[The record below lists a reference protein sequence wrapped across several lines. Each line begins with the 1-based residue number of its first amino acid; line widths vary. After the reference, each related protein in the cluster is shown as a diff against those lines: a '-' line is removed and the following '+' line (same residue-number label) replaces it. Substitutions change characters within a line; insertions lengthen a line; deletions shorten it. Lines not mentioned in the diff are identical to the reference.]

1 MQIVGYDSGIRD
13 LGYNPAE
20 GITGSVEPAAL
31 LMANEGMLSRVE
43 LKPGTGLEYTL
54 GERHCAGSISNGGH
68 TPCPNPGAPYCP
80 VHDDDWPCA
89 SCRGQCDLPIEACRE
104 EHAIYLAAFAPSTFK
119 VGVTRLNRLAT
130 RLREQG
136 ADRGA
141 HLQAVSTGRLARRIE
156 TELAE
161 SVPDRVPVDTKVA
174 GLHRTVD
181 RGAWEGL
188 LDRYDLIRTFEFEYE
203 LALTEQP
210 VRETLLTGTVVGTQ
224 GRLLVLERNG
234 GRYAVDLRD
243 LVGYDV
249 TAQAADRELQANLG
263 AFG

>member
-1 MQIVGYDSGIRD
+1 MQIVGYDSGVRG
-13 LGYNPAE
+13 LGYDPAN
-20 GITGSVEPAAL
+20 GITGSVEAAGL
-31 LMANEGMLSRVE
+31 LVADEGTLTRIE
-43 LKPGTGLEYTL
+43 LGSGTDLEYTL
-54 GERHCAGSISNGGH
+54 ETRHCAGTISDGDH
-68 TPCPNPGAPYCP
+68 VPCSNRGAPYCP
-80 VHDDDWPCA
+80 AHDDDWPCA

-119 VGVTRLNRLAT
+119 VGVTRLERLPT

-141 HLQAVSTGRLARRIE
+141 HLQAVSNGRLARRIE

-161 SVPDRVPVDTKVA
+161 GVPDRVPVDAKVA
-174 GLHRTVD
+174 GLHRPVD
-181 RGAWEGL
+181 RRAWEAL
-188 LDRYDLIRTFEFEYE
+188 LDHYDLIRTFEFDYA

-224 GRLLVLERNG
+224 GRLLVLDRTG

-243 LVGYDV
+243 LVGFDV
-249 TAQAADRELQANLG
+249 TAGASDRELQANLG